1 MQIRSFVFAK
11 QGKKMTKD
19 KGKTRTYYALD
30 GI

>member
-1 MQIRSFVFAK
+1 MRIGGFVLVK

-19 KGKTRTYYALD
+19 KGKTRIYYALD